1 MGGARGMSEAVI
13 VALTTGGLSLIGT
26 IITVVAT
33 NRSTTKELF
42 AQLDKHQAVTDTKI
56 DALAEKVAKH
66 NNLIE
71 RTYQLEKEMDLTKA
85 RIDGIEL
92 RDHHE

>member
-1 MGGARGMSEAVI
+1 MSEAVI

-26 IITVVAT
+26 IITVLVT
-33 NRSTTKELF
+33 NRSTAKELF

-56 DALAEKVAKH
+56 DNLAEKVAKH

-71 RTYQLEKEMDLTKA
+71 RTFKLEGEMQEVQHDIRDLKGA
-85 RIDGIEL
+85 RHND
-92 RDHHE
+92 D

>member
-1 MGGARGMSEAVI
+1 MSEAVI

-26 IITVVAT
+26 IVTVVVT
-33 NRSTTKELF
+33 NRSTAKGLF

-71 RTYQLEKEMDLTKA
+71 RTYQLEKEIDLAKE
-85 RIDGIEL
+85 RIKGLEL